1 MLNNLKQMKIFAT
14 AVNCMDGRVQE
25 PVSKYLKRNFAV
37 DFVDM
42 ITELGPDKII
52 AEESEAYKLGSIK
65 QRLEI
70 SIEKHESK
78 IIAMVGH
85 AGCFGNPVEKN
96 TQIAQILQSSAT
108 LKKWY
113 PEVQIIPLWVGEDWL
128 VEPI

>member
-1 MLNNLKQMKIFAT
+1 MKIFAT

-25 PVSKYLKRNFAV
+25 PITKFLKRNFAV

-52 AEESEAYKLGSIK
+52 AEDQERYKLNSIK
-65 QRLEI
+65 QRLDI
-70 SIEKHESK
+70 SINKHEST

-85 AGCFGNPVEKN
+85 SGCYGNPVEKN
-96 TQIAQILQSSAT
+96 AQMAQILQSSAT

-113 PEVQIIPLWVGEDWL
+113 PEVQVIPLWVGEDWK

>member
-1 MLNNLKQMKIFAT
+1 MLNNLNKMKIFAT

-52 AEESEAYKLGSIK
+52 AEESEAYKLSSIK
-65 QRLEI
+65 QRLEV

-96 TQIAQILQSSAT
+96 IQIAQILQSSAT

-113 PEVQIIPLWVGEDWL
+113 PEVQIIPLWVGENWK